1 MQPSLRTRIMNPWSI
16 SSRLRSTHGMP
27 LRSSLQ
33 NNLTLNTIQ
42 SLYYCIQ
49 RFYRDFYMY
58 IKKCCIHLFG
68 HMQHS
73 YYFTYMEL
81 GLLTLLY
88 NTLCG
93 HSSFWGV
100 RRFTGVLRSFVYHVY
115 RVIVGEFRLTP
126 IWERTWI
133 IKTIIEEHRIN
144 YTLVS
149 NSLSSIFHSLKIYF

>member
-1 MQPSLRTRIMNPWSI
+1 
-16 SSRLRSTHGMP
+16 MP

-33 NNLTLNTIQ
+33 NNLTLNTMQ

-58 IKKCCIHLFG
+58 IKKCCIQLFG

-73 YYFTYMEL
+73 YYFTYMEY

-93 HSSFWGV
+93 HGV
-100 RRFTGVLRSFVYHVY
+100 CLGFHHFSHFQVLLSPTCRLLFSDNCVLFNLSPVYLPKN
-115 RVIVGEFRLTP
+115 G
-126 IWERTWI
+126 
-133 IKTIIEEHRIN
+133 
-144 YTLVS
+144 S
-149 NSLSSIFHSLKIYF
+149 NSLSNSFFSKAPFLLFSCCYLH

>member
-1 MQPSLRTRIMNPWSI
+1 
-16 SSRLRSTHGMP
+16 MP

-33 NNLTLNTIQ
+33 NNLTLNTMQ

-58 IKKCCIHLFG
+58 IKKCCIQLFG

-73 YYFTYMEL
+73 YYFTYMEY

-93 HSSFWGV
+93 HSICLGFHHFSHFQ
-100 RRFTGVLRSFVYHVY
+100 VLLSPTCRLLFSDNCVLFNLSPVYLPKN
-115 RVIVGEFRLTP
+115 G
-126 IWERTWI
+126 
-133 IKTIIEEHRIN
+133 
-144 YTLVS
+144 S
-149 NSLSSIFHSLKIYF
+149 NSLSNSFFSKAPFLLFSCCYLH

>member
-1 MQPSLRTRIMNPWSI
+1 
-16 SSRLRSTHGMP
+16 MP

-33 NNLTLNTIQ
+33 NNLTLNTMQ

-58 IKKCCIHLFG
+58 IKKCCIQLFG

-73 YYFTYMEL
+73 YYFTYMEY

-93 HSSFWGV
+93 HSICLGFHHFSHFQ
-100 RRFTGVLRSFVYHVY
+100 VLLSPTCRLLFSDNCVLFNLSPVYLPKN
-115 RVIVGEFRLTP
+115 G
-126 IWERTWI
+126 
-133 IKTIIEEHRIN
+133 
-144 YTLVS
+144 S
-149 NSLSSIFHSLKIYF
+149 NSLSNSFFSKASFLLFSCCYLH

>member
-1 MQPSLRTRIMNPWSI
+1 
-16 SSRLRSTHGMP
+16 MP
-27 LRSSLQ
+27 LHSSLQ

-58 IKKCCIHLFG
+58 IKKCCIQLFG

-73 YYFTYMEL
+73 YYFTYMEY

-93 HSSFWGV
+93 HSVCLGFHHFSHFQ
-100 RRFTGVLRSFVYHVY
+100 VLLSPTCRLLFSDNCVLFNLSPVYLPKN
-115 RVIVGEFRLTP
+115 G
-126 IWERTWI
+126 
-133 IKTIIEEHRIN
+133 
-144 YTLVS
+144 S
-149 NSLSSIFHSLKIYF
+149 NSLSNSFFSKAPFLLFSCCYLH

>member
-1 MQPSLRTRIMNPWSI
+1 
-16 SSRLRSTHGMP
+16 MP

-33 NNLTLNTIQ
+33 NNLTLNTMQ

-58 IKKCCIHLFG
+58 IKKCCIQLFG

-73 YYFTYMEL
+73 YYFTYMEY

-93 HSSFWGV
+93 HSLCLGFHHFSHFQ
-100 RRFTGVLRSFVYHVY
+100 VLLSPTCRLLFSDNCVLFNLSPVYLPKN
-115 RVIVGEFRLTP
+115 G
-126 IWERTWI
+126 
-133 IKTIIEEHRIN
+133 
-144 YTLVS
+144 S
-149 NSLSSIFHSLKIYF
+149 NSLSNSFFSKAPFLLFSCCYLH

>member
-1 MQPSLRTRIMNPWSI
+1 
-16 SSRLRSTHGMP
+16 MP

-33 NNLTLNTIQ
+33 NNLTLNTMQ

-58 IKKCCIHLFG
+58 IKKCCIQLFG

-73 YYFTYMEL
+73 YYFTYMEY

-93 HSSFWGV
+93 HSICVGFQHFSHFQALLSPTC
-100 RRFTGVLRSFVYHVY
+100 RLLFSDNCVLFNLSPVY
-115 RVIVGEFRLTP
+115 LP
-126 IWERTWI
+126 
-133 IKTIIEEHRIN
+133 KN
-144 YTLVS
+144 VS
-149 NSLSSIFHSLKIYF
+149 NSLSNSFFSKAPFPLFSCCYLH

>member
-1 MQPSLRTRIMNPWSI
+1 
-16 SSRLRSTHGMP
+16 MP

-33 NNLTLNTIQ
+33 NNLTLNTMQ

-58 IKKCCIHLFG
+58 IKKCCIQLFG

-73 YYFTYMEL
+73 YYFTYMEY

-93 HSSFWGV
+93 HCICLGFHHFSHFQ
-100 RRFTGVLRSFVYHVY
+100 VLLSPTCRLLFSDNCVLFNLSPVYLPKN
-115 RVIVGEFRLTP
+115 G
-126 IWERTWI
+126 
-133 IKTIIEEHRIN
+133 
-144 YTLVS
+144 S
-149 NSLSSIFHSLKIYF
+149 NSLSNSFFSKAPFLLFSCCYLH

>member
-1 MQPSLRTRIMNPWSI
+1 
-16 SSRLRSTHGMP
+16 MP

-33 NNLTLNTIQ
+33 NNLTLNTMQ

-58 IKKCCIHLFG
+58 IKKCCIQLFG

-73 YYFTYMEL
+73 YYFTYMEY

-93 HSSFWGV
+93 HSVCLGFHHFSHFQ
-100 RRFTGVLRSFVYHVY
+100 VLLSPTCRLLFSDNCVLFNLSPVYLPKN
-115 RVIVGEFRLTP
+115 G
-126 IWERTWI
+126 
-133 IKTIIEEHRIN
+133 
-144 YTLVS
+144 S
-149 NSLSSIFHSLKIYF
+149 NSLSNSFFSKAPFLLFSCCYLH

>member
-1 MQPSLRTRIMNPWSI
+1 
-16 SSRLRSTHGMP
+16 MP

-58 IKKCCIHLFG
+58 IKKCCIQLFG

-73 YYFTYMEL
+73 YYFTYMEY

-93 HSSFWGV
+93 HSVCLGFHHFSHFQ
-100 RRFTGVLRSFVYHVY
+100 VLLSPTCRLLFSDNCVLFNLSPVYLPKN
-115 RVIVGEFRLTP
+115 G
-126 IWERTWI
+126 
-133 IKTIIEEHRIN
+133 
-144 YTLVS
+144 S
-149 NSLSSIFHSLKIYF
+149 NSLSNSFFSKAPFLLFSCCYLH